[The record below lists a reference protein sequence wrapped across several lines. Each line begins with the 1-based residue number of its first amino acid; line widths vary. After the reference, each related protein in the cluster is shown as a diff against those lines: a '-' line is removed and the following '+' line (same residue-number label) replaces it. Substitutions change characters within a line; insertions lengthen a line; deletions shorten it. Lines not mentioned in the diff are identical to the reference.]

1 MSDPLFKDTDA
12 TERDFVGKA
21 AHSDQP
27 NIPPHMP
34 NPAHEHGMLTTPPAR
49 GDEDGIVSEPLF
61 QGTLYG
67 DNQTSAAP
75 RLDTNEAASNKEAPN
90 AQE

>member
-12 TERDFVGKA
+12 VEREFVGQERPA
-21 AHSDQP
+21 EQP

-34 NPAHEHGMLTTPPAR
+34 NPAHEHGMFTTPPAR
-49 GDEDGIVSEPLF
+49 GDHDGIRSEPFF

-67 DNQTSAAP
+67 DNKTSAAP
-75 RLDTNEAASNKEAPN
+75 QLDTNDEVDLEGDD
-90 AQE
+90 

>member
-1 MSDPLFKDTDA
+1 MSDPLFKDSDA
-12 TERDFVGKA
+12 VERDFVGKEQTA
-21 AHSDQP
+21 EQP

-49 GDEDGIVSEPLF
+49 ADEDGIASEPLF

-67 DNQTSAAP
+67 DNKTSAAP
-75 RLDTNEAASNKEAPN
+75 RLDPSDDSR
-90 AQE
+90 